1 MAISHIVWD
10 LMHMWAGLGQGRGSQ
25 VRGQV
30 GGQVGG
36 GVGLQE
42 LKRLCAEDK
51 KPLAVSSQHSLLSRQ
66 SQSTLPASSSW
77 QHSSPAV
84 PPSVEVDSPQA
95 PPGSPCRQG
104 AVAA

>member
-10 LMHMWAGLGQGRGSQ
+10 LMHMWAGQGQGRGS
-25 VRGQV
+25 
-30 GGQVGG
+30 QVGG

-51 KPLAVSSQHSLLSRQ
+51 KPLAVPSQHSLLSRQ